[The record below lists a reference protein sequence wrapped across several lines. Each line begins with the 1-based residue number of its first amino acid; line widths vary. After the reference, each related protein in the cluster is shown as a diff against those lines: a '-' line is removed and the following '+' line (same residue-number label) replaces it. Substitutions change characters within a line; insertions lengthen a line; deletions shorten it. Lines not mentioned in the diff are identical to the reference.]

1 PSTIKVTINGTNDA
15 ATVSSATAAVD
26 ETDKAVTASGTL
38 TSTDVDNPDNAFTP
52 DSITGSHGDLTI
64 DAHGHWVFTANS
76 AFNQLNVG
84 DKVEE
89 TFTVASVDGTQSTIK
104 VTINGTNDR
113 PTISGTSSG
122 SVIEQGLN
130 TAGTPDATGSLIA
143 TDIDKSDTITWAIN
157 QPQGQWGTLSIDQH
171 GHWHYQLDSSTGG
184 AADKL
189 AAGEHQ
195 SESFWIT
202 ATDSAG
208 ATVPHKIVIDV
219 QGSNDKPIVSAS
231 TQLPAGK
238 EDQPVTIKAS
248 DLLTH
253 ASDVDSGDVLHVTN
267 LQATHGSLTDNK
279 DGTYTFTPDKD
290 FNGEIRLTYD
300 VVDGHG
306 GSVSTQAK
314 FDLTASPDNAIITD
328 AQTNADLRGV
338 TEDRGYIDTHYQ
350 LHYDGKLNIQDPDA
364 GEAQFDPNIG
374 PQTYKGIGYDTKLG
388 GHILLMRDGHYTYTL
403 DNRNIQNLA
412 QGEVKHDSAVIR
424 SADGTTHTI
433 ELTVHGTNDAPVINA
448 QSHSVTEDGQLLTG
462 QMQGHDID
470 HGATLTYSIAQAV
483 DGLTFNPDGSY
494 SFDPSHPS
502 YQSLVQGQTQTLTVP
517 VTVTDEHGAS
527 ATQNLEIMVTGS
539 NDGAQISGTDTGDV
553 YESTYTDRSPD
564 YQRGNI
570 SHLWND
576 HIHTSGKLDI
586 FDSDAGEAHFDNN
599 APAYQYFG
607 QYGRLILQPD
617 GNWYYRVD
625 VGDSAIGRKIDALN
639 TGENLTDT
647 ITIRSADGTTH
658 DVVITIHGD
667 NDSPFASGEVQLN
680 SGKEDNAQT
689 ITEAQLLANS
699 MDVDTS
705 DAGKLHV
712 DNLQVDHG
720 SIRDNQDGTYTFTP
734 QKDYNGRVHFTYDV
748 KDAHSGVTHTGATMH
763 LAPVGDAATI
773 SGTDSGS
780 ITEDRH
786 VFPDSMHHIQVTGSL
801 SISDPDAGED
811 HFRASGAFGHEK
823 AISDPFQGE
832 MHIDRYGNWDYV
844 LANGNP
850 ALQALKQGETKDVIY
865 EVRSADGTPHR
876 ITITVTGTNDAP
888 TLTAQTHNVTEDGQR
903 LSGQMLGHDIDH
915 GAVLTYSISHPIDG
929 LTFHSDGSY
938 SFNSS
943 HSSYQH
949 LADGQQQTVTVPIT
963 VTDEHGD
970 SATELLVFTVTGTN
984 DAPVVSPITD
994 SVTEDSDKHHQL
1006 DLLQGAKDVEGDG
1019 LSIGQIQCT
1028 YHGQTGA
1035 LPAGV
1040 RFAPDGHTLV
1050 VDATD
1055 SNFQHLAAGEKETI
1069 VFHYQVIDSHGAA
1082 TAQTAT
1088 ITVVGT
1094 DDKAQLV
1101 TSNIDLTEGE
1111 ALKTYQHISDVS
1123 GHLSLT
1129 DPDSHDSTHFEFNIV
1144 QGSQN
1149 VGVLTIWPDGQY
1161 RYYVDPAR
1169 NHNAHYAVNS
1179 LKSGETLTEHFQVK
1193 TSDGQTKDIA
1203 VTIHG
1208 EDNQAHLQVVDPK
1221 LLPVD
1226 PDLYEDKTSF
1236 SDPNKLYAGG
1246 IVRVHDPDHD
1256 EAQAVAHTETSAHGG
1271 HFQVGSSGGWSY
1283 TIDNNSPQ
1291 VQNLGAG
1298 ESFTDSFTI
1307 RSKDGSASQV
1317 ISVTVH
1323 GTNDNPI
1330 VTSQVQLPSST
1341 EDHTSTIT
1349 VAQLLAN
1356 SRDIDNNDAG
1366 QLNIANL
1373 IADHGS
1379 IRDNQDGTYTFTPEK
1394 DYNGEVHFTYDVKD
1408 AHSGVTHTGATMHLA
1423 PVGDAATITGTD
1435 TGSITEDRH
1444 VFPDSM
1450 HHIQVTGS
1458 LSVSDPDDGEDHFRA
1473 SGAFGHERAISDPF
1487 QGEMHIDR
1495 YGNWDYVLA
1504 NGNPAL
1510 QALKQ
1515 GETKDVIYEVHSAD
1529 GTPHRI
1535 TITVTGTNDAPTVS
1549 SSVTLAAGKE
1559 DTAVTLQASD
1569 LLAHASD
1576 IDHNAQLSI
1585 HNLSADHGQIVDNH
1599 DGTFRFIPDK
1609 DYNGPVQFSYQVQD
1623 EHGASVAQTASMNL
1637 VAVNDVATISGD
1649 SSASVTEGGSQGV
1662 MPDLTI
1668 TKGAWLANIGSGFDF
1683 PPVTKNDPNA
1693 GRWYSVGGDEGPA
1706 GGAAQGMHLSAG
1718 FWVMNMGDPNYGVN
1732 GYAVFTRGTNSA
1744 TAHFNGVTDDAH
1756 GDLHITDPDVIPDT
1770 FVNVQNQIGDHGYGT
1785 FTMKDGHWS
1794 FVAGDKATSLP
1805 DGAKAQETF
1814 TFRTHDGVTHQ
1825 VTINL
1830 TGTDT
1835 PSEFKG
1841 DFSGNLREGN
1851 VGDIAAV
1858 HGSIS
1863 ITDPDTNQTPTLPDM
1878 PSTSGDNGYG
1888 YFTMHNGHWE
1898 YTLDQSKVQHVGAK
1912 ETVQDKITIT
1922 ASDGTKHD
1930 IVVTI
1935 QGTNDAPVVN
1945 GQTFITPQNGNTPI
1959 ALSDLL
1965 ANVRDPDTHDNQ
1977 HLSVSHLQA
1986 DHGTI
1991 TPDGHGGYLYHPEN
2005 GYNGPVDISY
2015 QVTDPEGASVSVHAS
2030 MGSAPTASS
2039 GVIQMNEDTPHTFTT
2054 AEFSADNF
2062 DQLTISSLPDATHGT
2077 LTFNGQPVAVGQ
2089 HIDTAHIDQ
2098 LVFTPSQNYHGDASF
2113 GFTVSENGIQSAAA
2127 SGHIAVD
2134 SVTDAAS
2141 ISMHL
2146 SATEST
2152 MQTGQGHG
2160 LAVGHLDGRHL
2171 SNGNGQTSI
2180 TAEIVVQM
2188 QSGSNNNPDAV
2199 VLQFGRAAAKGTM
2212 LANPI
2217 ALEEQLGDGSYS
2229 GTHHG
2234 FTITNPH
2241 NLTLWMPG
2249 HMPIQTGIDMTADSG
2264 SHRYTFTVDTAKHSA
2279 TVFEDGKEAFH
2290 TDSASVWHWIADLQ
2304 GAYTRSGEWAGDD
2317 TVLGGENFWL
2327 DSTPRNPNIQ
2337 HYPKWIA
2344 ERVGNNG
2351 LSLGD
2356 GLHPLGNDKHEIMG
2370 SDGQMHAA
2378 GGDLSIDAK
2387 FSSAVIVQ
2395 GSVTAGQVAAGPLN
2409 AQTPGLG
2416 DDKVL
2421 LDLGVQGGQI
2431 VDHTGHQSNALGH
2444 FSLNSPLIGGDPL
2457 HHDLNLDVQ
2466 ATDPDDHVTSVKL
2479 TGLPDGAMLDDGHG
2493 HTATV
2498 HNGQAIDV
2506 QDWNRAS
2513 IGVVL
2518 PNTAPT
2524 GDVHLHVEVTT
2535 TGPDGTTATSTADN
2549 TSMHVSDV
2557 MTDTAPDIIQSIML
2571 GDEDQTYHFSEQDF
2585 GYSDK
2590 DGDPLDHVT
2599 ITQLPDPAHGQL
2611 LINGHAVTAG
2621 QEISVYD
2628 IGKLIFQPAKD
2639 FNGDV
2644 DFQYSVSDGLKDS
2657 APSQGT
2663 LTIAPVVDVTIKLS
2677 PTSDLGSSNTDNL
2690 TNDATPTITGHTD
2703 IPYCQVTIYDGS
2715 KPVGHAVSDASGQYS
2730 VVVNNLTDGNH
2741 NLSAKALT
2749 PSSGI
2754 SATSSLLS
2762 VHIDTQIH
2770 VGIQMDPITADSVI
2784 NAQESN
2790 SSINITGSVS
2800 GDFSIGDIVTLD
2812 VNGAQ
2817 HTGTVDAKG
2826 HYSIAVPGSELI
2838 ADADQQIEASIAVTD
2853 SAGNSVHAV
2862 TNAAY
2867 QVDTQVN
2874 LPTITFESPG
2884 PDGLYSKAEIAHGH
2898 PNTVTA
2904 TITPPGDAKI
2914 GEHLVVNGQDHVL
2927 DAHTLQHGLQIEV
2940 SPGSQVQVT
2949 MTDEHGNTA
2958 GSQGVAASAIPEPI
2972 VVKPPSGSHQVS
2984 GTLGV
2989 PPLIPSQTP
2998 VPSAQNGWRIHLPN
3012 GQYVTSHHGQYG
3024 TLTIDPQTGHIHYQ
3038 EQAQAHTGPHG
3049 SASGIG
3055 QHEDKF
3061 EISLQGANQ
3070 DEVVAHVNVQILSH
3084 GPGHSGKLT
3093 IGTEVVDMTITP
3105 IVHATHPAP
3114 PPVQHDEP
3122 EIASHEGFTFTVSED
3137 ASLDLSQHA
3146 HQEPDQKTDHHGAAA
3161 YLDALGIQPN
3171 ASPTMEHAQP
3181 ADMDIVL
3188 AQVDQQHV
3196 VDYDQAHLDMSDVL
3210 EHHDAANNQDD
3221 EHHHHNDVDGLPDID
3236 PNN

>member
-1 PSTIKVTINGTNDA
+1 TVTSVDGTPSTIKVTINGTNDA
-15 ATVSSATAAVD
+15 ATVSSATVAVD
-26 ETDKAVTASGTL
+26 ETDKAVTTSGTL

-52 DSITGSHGDLTI
+52 DSITGTHGNLTI

-89 TFTVASVDGTQSTIK
+89 TFTVTSVDGTPSTIK

-143 TDIDKSDTITWAIN
+143 TDLDKSDTITWAIN

-171 GHWHYQLDSSTGG
+171 GHWHYQLDNSTGG

-219 QGSNDKPIVSAS
+219 QGSNDKPIVSAW

-314 FDLTASPDNAIITD
+314 FDLTAAPDNAIITD
-328 AQTNADLRGV
+328 AQTNTDLRGV

-350 LHYDGKLNIQDPDA
+350 LHYDGRLNIQDPDT
-364 GEAQFDPNIG
+364 GEAHFDPNIG
-374 PQTYKGIGYDTKLG
+374 PQTYQGIGYDTKLG

-403 DNRNIQNLA
+403 DNRNIQDLA

-433 ELTVHGTNDAPVINA
+433 ELTVHGTNDAPIINA

-570 SHLWND
+570 AHLWNN

-586 FDSDAGEAHFDNN
+586 VDSDAGEAHFDNN

-734 QKDYNGRVHFTYDV
+734 EKDYNGEVHFTYDV

-763 LAPVGDAATI
+763 LVPVGDAATI

-865 EVRSADGTPHR
+865 EVHSADGTPHR
-876 ITITVTGTNDAP
+876 ITITVKGTNDAP

-938 SFNSS
+938 SFNPS

-1028 YHGQTGA
+1028 YNGQTGA

-1356 SRDIDNNDAG
+1356 SSDIDTNDAG
-1366 QLNIANL
+1366 QLSIANL
-1373 IADHGS
+1373 VADHGSIKDNQDGTFTFTPDKDYNGQVHFTYDVKDAHGGLAHTGATMILAPQDDAAQISGVDTGDVYESAYTDRSPDYQRGNISHLWNDQIHTSGKLDIVDSDAGEAHFDNNAPAYQYFGQYGRLIMQSDGNWYYHVDVGDSAVGRKIDALNSGESLTDTITIRSADGTTHDVVITIHGDNDSPFVSHEVQLNSGKEDNTQTITEAQLLANSMDVDASDTGKLRVVSLQVDHGS
-1379 IRDNQDGTYTFTPEK
+1379 IRDNQDGTYTFTPTK
-1394 DYNGEVHFTYDVKD
+1394 DYNGQVHFTYDVKD
-1408 AHSGVTHTGATMHLA
+1408 AHGGVAHTGATLDLAAVDDKTVISGVSQGAATEDVGTPMATHVTLMDAVDWQALQITDVDSANTQVTVEFAGQRYTWDLGRDLDIMTPYGKFQFHTITSGPHTGEHAWSYIGDNNNIHVQELKHGESLTESIKLIATDGTEFPISVTVNGTEDGVVIDSKSELGHVIEDSQTVVSGSVTAHDTDLHDTVGWTQTPTGGVPGHYGTFHLSSDGQWHYDLDQSKAEQLGDGDEYWEHFTVEAISTDGSRVSKSVSVVVHGSNDAPTVSGEVTLPSGKEDTSIPITQAQLIANATDTDLNDRGWLHAQNLTADHGSITSNSDGSFTFKPDPNYHGAVHFSYDIADRHGGVTHTGANLTLT
-1423 PVGDAATITGTD
+1423 PENDPSVLVGTGQATL
-1435 TGSITEDRH
+1435 TEDH
-1444 VFPDSM
+1444 T
-1450 HHIQVTGS
+1450 QGS
-1458 LSVSDPDDGEDHFRA
+1458 SSTLWSGWLQLDTQDPDGPSDGKIVGIEVNGVVHQVPADFALTLRTHLGYF
-1473 SGAFGHERAISDPF
+1473 STTHSTDGHNKWSYSADNSNPEI
-1487 QGEMHIDR
+1487 QG
-1495 YGNWDYVLA
+1495 
-1504 NGNPAL
+1504 
-1510 QALKQ
+1510 LKA
-1515 GETKDVIYEVHSAD
+1515 GEQLHESMTLITAD
-1529 GTPHRI
+1529 GTRI
-1535 TITVTGTNDAPTVS
+1535 PITATINGEEDHVVIDTPVATLASLGTAIEDTTTRIVGQLQAHDVDIHDSVSYVQTSLVGKYGTFHLDSNGAWHYDLDHSRANHLAAGEMKAEGFDITATSSDGSQVSQHIELYVQGSNDAPQ
-1549 SSVTLAAGKE
+1549 VTEVNQGTAPLGSHSINE
-1559 DTAVTLQASD
+1559 D
-1569 LLAHASD
+1569 
-1576 IDHNAQLSI
+1576 
-1585 HNLSADHGQIVDNH
+1585 G
-1599 DGTFRFIPDK
+1599 
-1609 DYNGPVQFSYQVQD
+1609 
-1623 EHGASVAQTASMNL
+1623 
-1637 VAVNDVATISGD
+1637 
-1649 SSASVTEGGSQGV
+1649 SASVQGQILITDV
-1662 MPDLTI
+1662 DHSDQHSVVVDAHNQPQYGHVSYDTQTNTWTYVLDNANPTVNALNSGDDLT
-1668 TKGAWLANIGSGFDF
+1668 
-1683 PPVTKNDPNA
+1683 
-1693 GRWYSVGGDEGPA
+1693 
-1706 GGAAQGMHLSAG
+1706 
-1718 FWVMNMGDPNYGVN
+1718 
-1732 GYAVFTRGTNSA
+1732 
-1744 TAHFNGVTDDAH
+1744 
-1756 GDLHITDPDVIPDT
+1756 
-1770 FVNVQNQIGDHGYGT
+1770 
-1785 FTMKDGHWS
+1785 
-1794 FVAGDKATSLP
+1794 DKFSL
-1805 DGAKAQETF
+1805 
-1814 TFRTHDGVTHQ
+1814 
-1825 VTINL
+1825 
-1830 TGTDT
+1830 
-1835 PSEFKG
+1835 
-1841 DFSGNLREGN
+1841 
-1851 VGDIAAV
+1851 
-1858 HGSIS
+1858 
-1863 ITDPDTNQTPTLPDM
+1863 
-1878 PSTSGDNGYG
+1878 
-1888 YFTMHNGHWE
+1888 
-1898 YTLDQSKVQHVGAK
+1898 
-1912 ETVQDKITIT
+1912 
-1922 ASDGTKHD
+1922 
-1930 IVVTI
+1930 IV
-1935 QGTNDAPVVN
+1935 D
-1945 GQTFITPQNGNTPI
+1945 
-1959 ALSDLL
+1959 
-1965 ANVRDPDTHDNQ
+1965 
-1977 HLSVSHLQA
+1977 
-1986 DHGTI
+1986 
-1991 TPDGHGGYLYHPEN
+1991 DGHGGSATKEIEMTIHGHSDTPPTPTLVAPAQITGSAGHQ
-2005 GYNGPVDISY
+2005 DL
-2015 QVTDPEGASVSVHAS
+2015 HAS
-2030 MGSAPTASS
+2030 LGIPPLIHQAVPHMQTGWGILTGGGHVVSSLQGQFGTLHVNAQTGELTYDYQTSS
-2039 GVIQMNEDTPHTFTT
+2039 GVIKTHTGGSYGSGTDETDSFI
-2054 AEFSADNF
+2054 
-2062 DQLTISSLPDATHGT
+2062 LTLAGTQNSQVSVHLHLHSQSVHGAS
-2077 LTFNGQPVAVGQ
+2077 G
-2089 HIDTAHIDQ
+2089 HHIDQ
-2098 LVFTPSQNYHGDASF
+2098 T
-2113 GFTVSENGIQSAAA
+2113 
-2127 SGHIAVD
+2127 
-2134 SVTDAAS
+2134 
-2141 ISMHL
+2141 
-2146 SATEST
+2146 
-2152 MQTGQGHG
+2152 
-2160 LAVGHLDGRHL
+2160 
-2171 SNGNGQTSI
+2171 
-2180 TAEIVVQM
+2180 
-2188 QSGSNNNPDAV
+2188 
-2199 VLQFGRAAAKGTM
+2199 
-2212 LANPI
+2212 
-2217 ALEEQLGDGSYS
+2217 
-2229 GTHHG
+2229 
-2234 FTITNPH
+2234 
-2241 NLTLWMPG
+2241 TL
-2249 HMPIQTGIDMTADSG
+2249 TGIDVS
-2264 SHRYTFTVDTAKHSA
+2264 
-2279 TVFEDGKEAFH
+2279 
-2290 TDSASVWHWIADLQ
+2290 
-2304 GAYTRSGEWAGDD
+2304 
-2317 TVLGGENFWL
+2317 
-2327 DSTPRNPNIQ
+2327 
-2337 HYPKWIA
+2337 
-2344 ERVGNNG
+2344 
-2351 LSLGD
+2351 
-2356 GLHPLGNDKHEIMG
+2356 
-2370 SDGQMHAA
+2370 
-2378 GGDLSIDAK
+2378 
-2387 FSSAVIVQ
+2387 
-2395 GSVTAGQVAAGPLN
+2395 PLN
-2409 AQTPGLG
+2409 APPPPPPVASDEISPITPEN
-2416 DDKVL
+2416 DNVEVA
-2421 LDLGVQGGQI
+2421 GVD
-2431 VDHTGHQSNALGH
+2431 VYLHALGITSLTDQDAH
-2444 FSLNSPLIGGDPL
+2444 DTQQQSPQDLDIVLSDPAHDPNSLNPEVGNHQIDITEQPD
-2457 HHDLNLDVQ
+2457 HDLDDIN
-2466 ATDPDDHVTSVKL
+2466 PDDH
-2479 TGLPDGAMLDDGHG
+2479 
-2493 HTATV
+2493 
-2498 HNGQAIDV
+2498 HNHND
-2506 QDWNRAS
+2506 
-2513 IGVVL
+2513 
-2518 PNTAPT
+2518 
-2524 GDVHLHVEVTT
+2524 
-2535 TGPDGTTATSTADN
+2535 
-2549 TSMHVSDV
+2549 
-2557 MTDTAPDIIQSIML
+2557 
-2571 GDEDQTYHFSEQDF
+2571 
-2585 GYSDK
+2585 
-2590 DGDPLDHVT
+2590 
-2599 ITQLPDPAHGQL
+2599 
-2611 LINGHAVTAG
+2611 
-2621 QEISVYD
+2621 
-2628 IGKLIFQPAKD
+2628 
-2639 FNGDV
+2639 
-2644 DFQYSVSDGLKDS
+2644 
-2657 APSQGT
+2657 
-2663 LTIAPVVDVTIKLS
+2663 
-2677 PTSDLGSSNTDNL
+2677 PTS
-2690 TNDATPTITGHTD
+2690 
-2703 IPYCQVTIYDGS
+2703 
-2715 KPVGHAVSDASGQYS
+2715 
-2730 VVVNNLTDGNH
+2730 
-2741 NLSAKALT
+2741 
-2749 PSSGI
+2749 
-2754 SATSSLLS
+2754 
-2762 VHIDTQIH
+2762 
-2770 VGIQMDPITADSVI
+2770 
-2784 NAQESN
+2784 
-2790 SSINITGSVS
+2790 
-2800 GDFSIGDIVTLD
+2800 F
-2812 VNGAQ
+2812 
-2817 HTGTVDAKG
+2817 
-2826 HYSIAVPGSELI
+2826 
-2838 ADADQQIEASIAVTD
+2838 
-2853 SAGNSVHAV
+2853 
-2862 TNAAY
+2862 
-2867 QVDTQVN
+2867 
-2874 LPTITFESPG
+2874 
-2884 PDGLYSKAEIAHGH
+2884 
-2898 PNTVTA
+2898 
-2904 TITPPGDAKI
+2904 
-2914 GEHLVVNGQDHVL
+2914 
-2927 DAHTLQHGLQIEV
+2927 
-2940 SPGSQVQVT
+2940 
-2949 MTDEHGNTA
+2949 
-2958 GSQGVAASAIPEPI
+2958 
-2972 VVKPPSGSHQVS
+2972 
-2984 GTLGV
+2984 
-2989 PPLIPSQTP
+2989 
-2998 VPSAQNGWRIHLPN
+2998 
-3012 GQYVTSHHGQYG
+3012 
-3024 TLTIDPQTGHIHYQ
+3024 
-3038 EQAQAHTGPHG
+3038 
-3049 SASGIG
+3049 
-3055 QHEDKF
+3055 
-3061 EISLQGANQ
+3061 
-3070 DEVVAHVNVQILSH
+3070 
-3084 GPGHSGKLT
+3084 
-3093 IGTEVVDMTITP
+3093 
-3105 IVHATHPAP
+3105 
-3114 PPVQHDEP
+3114 
-3122 EIASHEGFTFTVSED
+3122 
-3137 ASLDLSQHA
+3137 
-3146 HQEPDQKTDHHGAAA
+3146 
-3161 YLDALGIQPN
+3161 
-3171 ASPTMEHAQP
+3171 
-3181 ADMDIVL
+3181 
-3188 AQVDQQHV
+3188 
-3196 VDYDQAHLDMSDVL
+3196 
-3210 EHHDAANNQDD
+3210 
-3221 EHHHHNDVDGLPDID
+3221 ID
-3236 PNN
+3236 PN

>member
-1 PSTIKVTINGTNDA
+1 V
-15 ATVSSATAAVD
+15 AVD
-26 ETDKAVTASGTL
+26 ETDKAVTTSGTL

-52 DSITGSHGDLTI
+52 DSITGTHGNLTI

-84 DKVEE
+84 GKVEE
-89 TFTVASVDGTQSTIK
+89 TFLVKSIDGTQSTIK

-143 TDIDKSDTITWAIN
+143 TDLDKSDTITWAIN

-171 GHWHYQLDSSTGG
+171 GHWHYQLDNSTGG

-208 ATVPHKIVIDV
+208 ATIPHKIVIDV
-219 QGSNDKPIVSAS
+219 QGSNDKPIVSAW

-253 ASDVDSGDVLHVTN
+253 ASDVDGSDVLHVTN
-267 LQATHGSLTDNK
+267 LQATHGSLNDNK

-350 LHYDGKLNIQDPDA
+350 LHYDGRLNIQDPDT
-364 GEAQFDPNIG
+364 GEAHFDPNIG
-374 PQTYKGIGYDTKLG
+374 PQTYQGIGYNTKLG

-470 HGATLTYSIAQAV
+470 HGATLTYSITQAV

-617 GNWYYRVD
+617 GNWYYHVD

-658 DVVITIHGD
+658 NVVITIHGD
-667 NDSPFASGEVQLN
+667 NDTPFASSEVQLN

-888 TLTAQTHNVTEDGQR
+888 TVSSSVTLAAGKEDTAVTLQASD
-903 LSGQMLGHDIDH
+903 LLAHASDIDH
-915 GAVLTYSISHPIDG
+915 NAQLSIHNLSADHGQIVDNHDGTFRFIPDKDYNGLVQFSYQVQDEHGASVAQTASMNLAALSDAALITGSGSTLKEDVNLGTAPGDHGMLQAYGRLVVVDPDGPTESGFEDPLTAGSYKGSLGGLLQVNADGQYMYSLGNFRVDYLKDGEVAHDRFTVHSLDGTTHTLEFKIQGTNDAPYIQGHLHHAVWEDEAILHGQLKGVDADAGDQQHLTYSTSAQIAG
-929 LTFHSDGSY
+929 FHLNADGSY
-938 SFNSS
+938 TFDPSDAA
-943 HSSYQH
+943 YQH
-949 LADGQQQTVTVPIT
+949 LTGRDIWGTAIKIPVT
-963 VTDEHGD
+963 VTDQDGL
-970 SATELLVFTVTGTN
+970 STTQSLSISIMGRN
-984 DAPVVSPITD
+984 DAPVVSTDARLPSGTEDTAVTIHASALLANATDADEYETRSLRVSGLQADHGSVTDNHDGTYTFTPDPNYNGPVQFSYAVQDRNGASTPAHAIMALSAVADSATITGTD
-994 SVTEDSDKHHQL
+994 IGSVTEDLHPHAPVQGNYAYKLEAHGTLQAIDPDAGESGFEFKTLISAAMHPEWRPYSSSLGGQL
-1006 DLLQGAKDVEGDG
+1006 AIDPKGNWNYYIDNRKPE
-1019 LSIGQIQCT
+1019 I
-1028 YHGQTGA
+1028 
-1035 LPAGV
+1035 
-1040 RFAPDGHTLV
+1040 
-1050 VDATD
+1050 
-1055 SNFQHLAAGEKETI
+1055 QHLGK
-1069 VFHYQVIDSHGAA
+1069 
-1082 TAQTAT
+1082 
-1088 ITVVGT
+1088 
-1094 DDKAQLV
+1094 
-1101 TSNIDLTEGE
+1101 
-1111 ALKTYQHISDVS
+1111 
-1123 GHLSLT
+1123 
-1129 DPDSHDSTHFEFNIV
+1129 
-1144 QGSQN
+1144 
-1149 VGVLTIWPDGQY
+1149 
-1161 RYYVDPAR
+1161 
-1169 NHNAHYAVNS
+1169 
-1179 LKSGETLTEHFQVK
+1179 GETLTD
-1193 TSDGQTKDIA
+1193 T
-1203 VTIHG
+1203 VT
-1208 EDNQAHLQVVDPK
+1208 
-1221 LLPVD
+1221 
-1226 PDLYEDKTSF
+1226 
-1236 SDPNKLYAGG
+1236 
-1246 IVRVHDPDHD
+1246 VH
-1256 EAQAVAHTETSAHGG
+1256 
-1271 HFQVGSSGGWSY
+1271 
-1283 TIDNNSPQ
+1283 
-1291 VQNLGAG
+1291 
-1298 ESFTDSFTI
+1298 
-1307 RSKDGSASQV
+1307 SKDGTTHDIV
-1317 ISVTVH
+1317 ITIH
-1323 GTNDNPI
+1323 GTNDAPT
-1330 VTSQVQLPSST
+1330 VSSEVQLNSGK
-1341 EDHTSTIT
+1341 EDTVQIIT
-1349 VAQLLAN
+1349 ASDLLAN
-1356 SRDIDNNDAG
+1356 AVDIDHNDQG

-1458 LSVSDPDDGEDHFRA
+1458 LSVSDPDAGEDHFRE
-1473 SGAFGHERAISDPF
+1473 SGAFGHEKAISDPF

-1504 NGNPAL
+1504 SGNPVL

-1535 TITVTGTNDAPTVS
+1535 TITVTGTNDAPTLAAQTH
-1549 SSVTLAAGKE
+1549 SVTE
-1559 DTAVTLQASD
+1559 DGQRLTGQMQG
-1569 LLAHASD
+1569 HD
-1576 IDHNAQLSI
+1576 IDHGATLTYSVAQAVDGLTFNPDGSYSFDPSNTAYQ
-1585 HNLSADHGQIVDNH
+1585 HLANGQKQTLTV
-1599 DGTFRFIPDK
+1599 
-1609 DYNGPVQFSYQVQD
+1609 PVTVTD
-1623 EHGASVAQTASMNL
+1623 EHGASATQNL
-1637 VAVNDVATISGD
+1637 EIVITGTNDAALISGVD
-1649 SSASVTEGGSQGV
+1649 TGSVTEGGSQGV
-1662 MPDLTI
+1662 MPDLTVS
-1668 TKGAWLANIGSGFDF
+1668 KGAWAGNLWPGSAL
-1683 PPVTKNDPNA
+1683 PPVSDHDPNA
-1693 GRWYSVGGDEGPA
+1693 GQWYSVQGTGTLE
-1706 GGAAQGMHLSAG
+1706 GAAQGLPISNG
-1718 FWVMNMGDPNYGVN
+1718 FWVMNMGNPNYGYG
-1732 GYAVFTRGTNSA
+1732 GYMYFTRGTNSA

-1756 GDLHITDPDVIPDT
+1756 GDLHISDSDATPDT
-1770 FVNVQNQIGDHGYGT
+1770 FVNVQNQMGDHGYGT

-1794 FVAGDKATSLP
+1794 FTAGDKATSLP

-1851 VGDIAAV
+1851 VGDNAAV

-1888 YFTMHNGHWE
+1888 SFTMHNGHWE

-1912 ETVQDKITIT
+1912 ETVQDKITVT

-2005 GYNGPVDISY
+2005 GYKGPVDISY

-2039 GVIQMNEDTPHTFTT
+2039 GIIQMHEDSPHTFTA

-2077 LTFNGQPVAVGQ
+2077 LTFNGQPVVAGQ
-2089 HIDTAHIDQ
+2089 HIDPAHIDQ
-2098 LVFTPSQNYHGDASF
+2098 LVFTPAHNYHGDANF
-2113 GFTVSENGIQSAAA
+2113 GFTVSENGLQSAAA
-2127 SGHIAVD
+2127 SGHVTVD
-2134 SVTDAAS
+2134 SVTDAAT
-2141 ISMHL
+2141 IHIQTITD
-2146 SATEST
+2146 AV
-2152 MQTGQGHG
+2152 MQSGQGHG
-2160 LAVGHLDGRHL
+2160 LAVSHLDGRHL
-2171 SNGNGQTSI
+2171 SDGNGQTSM
-2180 TAEIVVQM
+2180 TAEVVVQM
-2188 QSGSNNNPDAV
+2188 QSGSNTNPDAV
-2199 VLQFGRAAAKGTM
+2199 VLQFGRAAAKGAMT
-2212 LANPI
+2212 ANPV
-2217 ALEEQLGDGSYS
+2217 ALEEQLGDGSYY

-2234 FTITNPH
+2234 FSVTNPH

-2264 SHRYTFTVDTAKHSA
+2264 SHRYTFTVDTATHSA
-2279 TVFEDGKEAFH
+2279 TVYEDGKEAFH
-2290 TDSASVWHWIADLQ
+2290 TDAASIWHWIADLH
-2304 GAYTRSGEWAGDD
+2304 GAYTRSGEWAGDNS
-2317 TVLGGENFWL
+2317 VLSGEHFWM
-2327 DSTPRNPNIQ
+2327 DSTPRNPNMQ
-2337 HYPKWIA
+2337 HYPKFIA
-2344 ERVGNNG
+2344 ERMGDNG
-2351 LSLGD
+2351 LNLGD

-2378 GGDLSIDAK
+2378 GGDLSVDAK
-2387 FSSAVIVQ
+2387 FTSAVIIQ
-2395 GSVTAGQVAAGPLN
+2395 GGVTASQVAAGPLN

-2416 DDKVL
+2416 DDRVL
-2421 LDLGVQGGQI
+2421 LDLGVQRGQL
-2431 VDHTGHQSNALGH
+2431 VDHTGHQTDALAH
-2444 FSLNSPLIGGDPL
+2444 HTLNTPQIGGNPF
-2457 HHDLNLDVQ
+2457 HHNLNLDVQ
-2466 ATDPDDHVTSVKL
+2466 PNDPDDHVTSVKL
-2479 TGLPDGAMLDDGHG
+2479 TGLPDGTTLDDGHG

-2498 HNGQAIDV
+2498 HDGKAVEV
-2506 QDWNRAS
+2506 QDWHRSS
-2513 IGVVL
+2513 IGVLL

-2524 GDVHLHVEVTT
+2524 GDVRLHVEVTT
-2535 TGPDGTTATSTADN
+2535 TGSDGSTATSTADN

-2557 MTDTAPDIIQSIML
+2557 MTNTAPDIIQSIML

-2590 DGDPLDHVT
+2590 DGDPLDHIT
-2599 ITQLPDPAHGQL
+2599 ITQLPDLAHGQL
-2611 LINGHAVTAG
+2611 LINGHTVTAG
-2621 QEISVYD
+2621 QSISVSD
-2628 IGKLIFQPAKD
+2628 IGSLVFQPAHN

-2644 DFQYSVSDGLKDS
+2644 DFQFSVSDGLKDS
-2657 APSQGT
+2657 APSRGSIS
-2663 LTIAPVVDVTIKLS
+2663 IAPVDDAPVLTVDIAD
-2677 PTSDLGSSNTDNL
+2677 TSDNVLNSAEAHAATISGNVDPSVAATLDRIEISDGTNTISVDGSSVNLAKDGDFQVTGVDLSSLQDGTLMVTAHATSFDGTTAMSTDAI
-2690 TNDATPTITGHTD
+2690 TKYTPPTISVTVDTINAHHVTAGITASTVQDYARSIGQHATTASGHHEISGHGSSDIIIVQGPLTEEAELKSGNDILYIGGRLTD
-2703 IPYCQVTIYDGS
+2703 EEIDGGRGSDTLILGAYNRNNAPRLHSDKIGNMEIESIENIILGDGTILKGHLPPNFPSVGHDYYEVPVNIQAHLSSSDESVSSIRLTHLEQGLTLQSNGHNINANQDGS
-2715 KPVGHAVSDASGQYS
+2715 YTVPANGHL
-2730 VVVNNLTDGNH
+2730 VVI
-2741 NLSAKALT
+2741 SAH
-2749 PSSGI
+2749 PISSGHHYFE
-2754 SATSSLLS
+2754 TEVTTHNS
-2762 VHIDTQIH
+2762 V
-2770 VGIQMDPITADSVI
+2770 
-2784 NAQESN
+2784 
-2790 SSINITGSVS
+2790 TG
-2800 GDFSIGDIVTLD
+2800 VT
-2812 VNGAQ
+2812 
-2817 HTGTVDAKG
+2817 
-2826 HYSIAVPGSELI
+2826 
-2838 ADADQQIEASIAVTD
+2838 AVTTED
-2853 SAGNSVHAV
+2853 
-2862 TNAAY
+2862 
-2867 QVDTQVN
+2867 
-2874 LPTITFESPG
+2874 L
-2884 PDGLYSKAEIAHGH
+2884 HGH
-2898 PNTVTA
+2898 IQSH
-2904 TITPPGDAKI
+2904 ITPP
-2914 GEHLVVNGQDHVL
+2914 
-2927 DAHTLQHGLQIEV
+2927 
-2940 SPGSQVQVT
+2940 
-2949 MTDEHGNTA
+2949 
-2958 GSQGVAASAIPEPI
+2958 
-2972 VVKPPSGSHQVS
+2972 PP
-2984 GTLGV
+2984 
-2989 PPLIPSQTP
+2989 
-2998 VPSAQNGWRIHLPN
+2998 
-3012 GQYVTSHHGQYG
+3012 
-3024 TLTIDPQTGHIHYQ
+3024 
-3038 EQAQAHTGPHG
+3038 
-3049 SASGIG
+3049 
-3055 QHEDKF
+3055 
-3061 EISLQGANQ
+3061 
-3070 DEVVAHVNVQILSH
+3070 
-3084 GPGHSGKLT
+3084 
-3093 IGTEVVDMTITP
+3093 
-3105 IVHATHPAP
+3105 P

-3122 EIASHEGFTFTVSED
+3122 DLSPSDSVQDFPVTLDNSSSTDTPWENHAQVSHERPV
-3137 ASLDLSQHA
+3137 
-3146 HQEPDQKTDHHGAAA
+3146 GAAA

-3171 ASPTMEHAQP
+3171 TSPTSGHAQP

-3188 AQVDQQHV
+3188 AQVDQQHA
-3196 VDYDQAHLDMSDVL
+3196 VDYDQTHLDMSDAL
-3210 EHHDAANNQDD
+3210 EHHDAANNHNHNQDD
-3221 EHHHHNDVDGLPDID
+3221 EHHHHNDVNGLPGID